1 MYKDLETS
9 VAVATALL
17 FTLFVF
23 IISTNQLGAQEQK
36 AKVGV
41 AVSSS
46 SPTRFV
52 NFETSIGREVD
63 VARHFALWDDEF
75 PSVDDIVLL
84 SGRDMILS
92 VKPERNGE
100 PILWADIAAA
110 QPGDLLYQDMVEWAN
125 AIRPVSYTH
134 LRAHETLR
142 YLVCRLLLE
151 KKK

>member
-9 VAVATALL
+9 VALASALF
-17 FTLFVF
+17 FTLLVL
-23 IISTNQLGAQEQK
+23 IISTDQLGAQEQK

-75 PSVDDIVLL
+75 PSADETVLL
-84 SGRDMILS
+84 SSRDMILS
-92 VKPERNGE
+92 LKPVRDGV

-110 QPGDLLYQDMVEWAN
+110 QPGDPLYQDMVDWAN
-125 AIRPVSYTH
+125 AIRPLSLIH
-134 LRAHETLR
+134 I
-142 YLVCRLLLE
+142 
-151 KKK
+151 